1 MPAPSSISVLMPLY
15 NGERFL
21 PRVLEALAGQ
31 EIEIPWDLTV
41 VDCGSTDSTL
51 EILERFADE
60 LPVPLRRF
68 DIEKDE
74 FDHGDT
80 RNLLAGLSR
89 GEILVFLTDDA
100 IPASRDWL
108 ATLIANFDEPA
119 VGGAYCRNV
128 PRPEADLPA
137 RTLSRGDPNYAA
149 GRREVCLPPPEEFE
163 WFDPYQRRIL
173 YSYCDTA
180 SAMRRSLWERHPY
193 PRCRGA
199 EDLLMARALLHAGY
213 TVVYDDRAIVQ
224 HTHEFDLE
232 QTTARARVDG
242 EINAEWFDR
251 VCVAAAGDIEVEVRA
266 HLPEDRRELEEAGLE
281 GDALTG
287 GLLRA
292 EELRRAHFQGLLEG
306 GRTKRRRPPS
316 WMRSS
321 GRVAVLF
328 LVDGNPASRGDG
340 EERYAWNLARR
351 LVARGHRCVLAGV
364 ETGDGPVSYVRE
376 ELDGL
381 ATFRLERN
389 GSSRDG
395 EARRFPSPA
404 RALEEVIVGEE
415 IELIHVLDSAVLD
428 SLQGTP
434 ADHFTLPIVFTAAES
449 DPTTLW
455 KMWLEACPL
464 VICPTRSVH
473 DALLQ
478 ATAIDRDLLVYSPG
492 CDRPDEITDGDLVRW
507 EYRYRALLCID
518 RDPPVLLDVP
528 GLETVERAGELLEQG
543 FGTLFLSGDGAAAEY
558 ELSPGLG
565 GERELVVHVPCFQSE
580 ARLLFGGRVLVDGEE
595 LAVLGP
601 FTGGGL
607 DEVRRISRRFE
618 LPVRARRL
626 RIETRH
632 FEGIESSLRLARVEV
647 RRPRRGSTRPGEVL
661 LDRSGT
667 ESDATTGT
675 VTIQGVDAAL
685 LGPGPAA
692 IEYDLAA
699 VGRGPR
705 EVEVHVSIEADEPL
719 LALGGR
725 ILVDG
730 LPLGRF
736 GPVFSRGRYEVRAVT
751 TSLVFSSPPRW
762 LRLENVLRDPRRPV
776 FLRVKHAVVRVAS
789 EPPSVAA
796 RLGRRLALG
805 LRKLLKRPMKLSCD
819 ELS

>member
-1 MPAPSSISVLMPLY
+1 MPVPRSISVLMPLY

-31 EIEIPWDLTV
+31 EIGIPWDFTA

-60 LPVPLRRF
+60 FSVPLRRF

-100 IPASRDWL
+100 IPVSPDWL
-108 ATLIANFDEPA
+108 ATLIANFDDPK

-128 PRPEADLPA
+128 PRPEADLLA
-137 RTLSRGDPNYAA
+137 KTFSRDDPNYAA
-149 GRREVCLPPPEEFE
+149 GRREVRLPPAEELE
-163 WFDPYQRRIL
+163 RLDPYERRIL

-199 EDLLMARALLHAGY
+199 EDLLMARAILHAGY

-224 HTHEFDLE
+224 HTHEYDLE

-251 VCVAAAGDIEVEVRA
+251 LCLEAAEEVEIRKRA
-266 HLPEDRRELEEAGLE
+266 QLAEDRRVLVEAGLT
-281 GDALTG
+281 GDALASA
-287 GLLRA
+287 LRHA
-292 EELRRAHFQGLLEG
+292 YFQGLFEG
-306 GRTKRRRPPS
+306 GRTKRRRRPS

-321 GRVAVLF
+321 GRLAVLF
-328 LVDGNPASRGDG
+328 LVDGDPATRKGG

-351 LVARGHRCVLAGV
+351 LAARGHRCALAGV
-364 ETGDGPVSYVRE
+364 EAGDGPVSLVRQ

-381 ATFRLERN
+381 ATFRLERTESN
-389 GSSRDG
+389 QRG
-395 EARRFPSPA
+395 AALRFPSTA

-415 IELIHVLDSAVLD
+415 IELIHAHDSAALD
-428 SLQGTP
+428 GLQY
-434 ADHFTLPIVFTAAES
+434 AFTDRPTEPIVFTAGES

-455 KMWLEACPL
+455 TEWLDARPL
-464 VICPTRSVH
+464 VVCPARSIH
-473 DALLQ
+473 DALLDV
-478 ATAIDRDLLVYSPG
+478 TEIDRDLLVYSPG
-492 CDRPDEITDGDLVRW
+492 CDRPDEAADSDLIRW

-518 RDPPVLLDVP
+518 RDPRVLLDAT

-543 FGTLFLSGDGAAAEY
+543 SGTLFLSGAGAAAEY

-565 GERELVVHVPCFQSE
+565 GEREIVVRVPCFQSE

-607 DEVRRISRRFE
+607 DEVRCISRRVE
-618 LPVRARRL
+618 LAVRARRL
-626 RIETRH
+626 RIETRR

-647 RRPRRGSTRPGEVL
+647 RRPRRGSNRPGEIL

-667 ESDATTGT
+667 ETDSTTGT
-675 VTIQGVDAAL
+675 VTIQGVDAIL
-685 LGPGPAA
+685 LGPGSAS

-699 VGRGPR
+699 VGAGPR
-705 EVEVHVSIEADEPL
+705 EVEIHVSIEADEPL

-725 ILVDG
+725 ILVDD

-736 GPVFSRGRYEVRAVT
+736 GPVFSRGRTEVHVVT
-751 TSLVFSSPPRW
+751 TSAVLHRTTRR
-762 LRLENVLRDPRRPV
+762 LRLENVVRDPRHPV
-776 FLRVKHAVVRVAS
+776 FLRVKRVMVRVAH
-789 EPPSVAA
+789 EPPSTVA
-796 RLGRRLALG
+796 RIGRRLALG

-819 ELS
+819 GSR